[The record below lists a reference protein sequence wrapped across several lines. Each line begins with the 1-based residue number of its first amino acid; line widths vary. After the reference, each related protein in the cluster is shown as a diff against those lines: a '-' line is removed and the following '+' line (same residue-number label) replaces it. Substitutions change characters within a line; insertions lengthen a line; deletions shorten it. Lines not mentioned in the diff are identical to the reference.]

1 VRAALDLDV
10 TRVVKYAAYL
20 SGLRPARARHASRP
34 CMPLSLPWA
43 APPVVQE
50 HDEFGAVVVGAGW
63 LQSGHEP
70 VDRDVAGTQL
80 VGEVGC
86 DGVAAGDVDDRAA
99 MTELA
104 RGLLIDHGGGAHRGV
119 HDDVDTAE
127 RGLRLV
133 EESLD
138 VQLVGDVGAYGER
151 RSVRG
156 DNFLDRGLGFTLVAQ
171 VDDHY
176 GVALA
181 PEFPRDVAAGPARA
195 AGDDRHWVD
204 S

>member
-1 VRAALDLDV
+1 M
-10 TRVVKYAAYL
+10 
-20 SGLRPARARHASRP
+20 SS
-34 CMPLSLPWA
+34 SLLWA

-50 HDEFGAVVVGAGW
+50 RDEFGGVVVGAGW
-63 LQSGHEP
+63 LQSGREP
-70 VDRDVAGTQL
+70 VDRDVAGMQL

-99 MTELA
+99 MMELA

-127 RGLRLV
+127 RGFRLV

-138 VQLVGDVGAYGER
+138 VELVGDVGAHGER
-151 RSVRG
+151 RAVRG
-156 DNFLDRGLGFTLVAQ
+156 DNFLDRSLCFTLVAQ
-171 VDDHY
+171 VDHHN
-176 GVALA
+176 GVAPA

-204 S
+204 SRHAATLAAIAAGRTSGFPGTPSLVV